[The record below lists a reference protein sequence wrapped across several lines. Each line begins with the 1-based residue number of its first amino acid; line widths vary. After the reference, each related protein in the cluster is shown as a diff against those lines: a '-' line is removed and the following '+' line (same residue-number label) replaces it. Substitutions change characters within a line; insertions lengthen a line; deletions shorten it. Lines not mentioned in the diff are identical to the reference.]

1 MTSPIEAVV
10 IASQE
15 QHAQYHSL
23 FGLNPVGGDGL
34 RDIAARARALAL
46 REREVRQ
53 GVIDLNFST
62 AVTG

>member
-1 MTSPIEAVV
+1 ME
-10 IASQE
+10 SQE
-15 QHAQYHSL
+15 QHRRYHEL

-34 RDIAARARALAL
+34 RDIARRARELSQ

-53 GVIDLNFST
+53 GVINLNFST